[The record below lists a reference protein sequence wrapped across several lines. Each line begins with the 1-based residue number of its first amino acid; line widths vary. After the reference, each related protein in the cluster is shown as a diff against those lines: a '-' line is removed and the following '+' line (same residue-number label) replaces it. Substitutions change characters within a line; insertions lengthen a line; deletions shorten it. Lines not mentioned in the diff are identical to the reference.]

1 VKREEV
7 DSRQLRVER
16 GRKRGRIAV
25 AGIGCGS
32 EEAKERSNDVR
43 K

>member
-1 VKREEV
+1 MK
-7 DSRQLRVER
+7 VES
-16 GRKRGRIAV
+16 GGGKRGRIAV
-25 AGIGCGS
+25 AGIGRGS